1 MPLGLF
7 GGAVF
12 VCPQFLHQ
20 FKYIAVNNSGLRI
33 RENEVILRGV
43 LQTLFQFVGLGV
55 GFEVH
60 RTAGAFPL
68 TGVTLQV
75 SESPADIATAVSA
88 GDFFL
93 SYAPLGVD

>member
-1 MPLGLF
+1 MSLVWYLVVMAGVTYLIRMLPLTLL
-7 GGAVF
+7 
-12 VCPQFLHQ
+12 Q
-20 FKYIAVNNSGLRI
+20 KKI
-33 RENEVILRGV
+33 RSR
-43 LQTLFQFVGLGV
+43 
-55 GFEVH
+55 
-60 RTAGAFPL
+60 AFPL

>member
-1 MPLGLF
+1 MPFRLF
-7 GGAVF
+7 SGAAF
-12 VCPQFLHQ
+12 ICPEFLYSLKH
-20 FKYIAVNNSGLRI
+20 IAVNNGGLCVGEDTI
-33 RENEVILRGV
+33 ILQGV

>member
-1 MPLGLF
+1 MHNKTTGT
-7 GGAVF
+7 
-12 VCPQFLHQ
+12 C
-20 FKYIAVNNSGLRI
+20 
-33 RENEVILRGV
+33 
-43 LQTLFQFVGLGV
+43 
-55 GFEVH
+55 
-60 RTAGAFPL
+60 AFPL